1 MFKKILVGL
10 AAVAIGCVLARSGY
24 ELGKHL
30 ARNDSA
36 AQAGAA
42 DSGSGPG

>member
-10 AAVAIGCVLARSGY
+10 AAVAIACVLVCSGY

-36 AQAGAA
+36 AQTVAA
-42 DSGSGPG
+42 DSEQS